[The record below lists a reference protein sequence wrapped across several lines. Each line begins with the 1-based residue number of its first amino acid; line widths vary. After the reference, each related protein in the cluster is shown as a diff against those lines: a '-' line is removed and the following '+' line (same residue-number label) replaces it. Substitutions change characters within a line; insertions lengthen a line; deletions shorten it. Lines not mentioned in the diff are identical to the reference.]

1 MNSVFSVISRF
12 FMNGNFVGD
21 FFDPWVGSFEL
32 WLRAIEDTARL
43 SGACGAGGGF
53 FFAGAIEGCLSCWN
67 GGRLCWD
74 LCFLDAQT
82 GSMNNTKTMKADVE
96 LSSKD

>member
-32 WLRAIEDTARL
+32 WLRAIEDMARL

-53 FFAGAIEGCLSCWN
+53 FSSLGPSRVVFRAGTVGASVGIFVS
-67 GGRLCWD
+67 
-74 LCFLDAQT
+74 
-82 GSMNNTKTMKADVE
+82 
-96 LSSKD
+96 